1 MPTWGEFAEAASE
14 LAAFGEER
22 FRQAEVAYLATVRDD
37 GAPRVHP
44 VTPVLAEG
52 RLYLFMEPSS
62 PKGHDLRR
70 EPRYAMHSLV
80 TDQDGTPGEFYIRGR
95 GRPVDDTIVRAKV
108 AEAAPYEPM
117 ERWIA
122 FEFSVEEAA
131 STFYEGKEPVR
142 RRWRSDYQQR

>member
-1 MPTWGEFAEAASE
+1 MATWGEFAEAAPD
-14 LAAFGEER
+14 LAAFGSER

-37 GAPRVHP
+37 RSPRVHP
-44 VTPVLAEG
+44 VTPILGEE
-52 RLYLFMEPSS
+52 RLFLFMEPTS

-70 EPRYAMHSLV
+70 DPRYAMHSLV
-80 TDQDGTPGEFYIRGR
+80 TDQDGNPGEFHIRGR
-95 GRPVDDTIVRAKV
+95 GWAVDDDAIRATV

-131 STFYEGKEPVR
+131 STKYEG
-142 RRWRSDYQQR
+142 